1 MGLVNVDIDLL
12 RTLIAVAEAKSFT
25 QAGERLFRT
34 QSAISLQI
42 KRLEEMIGQRLFE
55 RGKEIRL
62 TSSGKVVRSYAMEIL
77 KLNDGMLREVS
88 HHSADVVLRIGTPDD
103 YAQLILPG
111 MIQEFASSNEK
122 IEFQI
127 VSDLSVNLARLV
139 DLGEIDV
146 AFLTWARGIT
156 GIHVIEERLSWVVA
170 EGNAALALDP
180 LPLALF
186 PEGCRIRD
194 LAIAA
199 LDGVGKRWRIAYS
212 ANQFA
217 PLRETVA
224 SGAAVGVLPTRAVPK
239 DLVRVGA
246 KQGLPDLQSVELVI
260 KIAPQA
266 SEIVQRFAATIAST
280 FRGLARADTYGGL

>member
-42 KRLEEMIGQRLFE
+42 KRLEELIGQRLFE
-55 RGKEIRL
+55 RGKDIRL
-62 TSSGKVVRSYAMEIL
+62 TSSGEVVRSYAMEIL

-88 HHSADVVLRIGTPDD
+88 HHSANVVLRIGTPDD

-111 MIQEFASSNEK
+111 IIHEFASSNEK

-139 DLGEIDV
+139 DSGEIDV
-146 AFLTWARGIT
+146 ALLTWARGIT
-156 GIHVIEERLSWVVA
+156 GINVVEEQLSWVVA
-170 EGNAALALDP
+170 EGSAALALDQ

-199 LDGVGKRWRIAYS
+199 LDGAGKRWRIAYS

-217 PLRETVA
+217 PLRTAIA
-224 SGAAVGVLPTRAVPK
+224 SGAAIGVLPTRAVPK
-239 DLVRVGA
+239 GLVRVGA
-246 KQGLPDLQSVELVI
+246 EYGLPDLQTVELVI

-266 SEIVQRFAATIAST
+266 SETVQRFAAAIAST
-280 FRGLARADTYGGL
+280 FRSAARSGT